1 MVETP
6 QQTRV
11 RRIDGDSHFFP
22 QPDFTGVADTLG
34 LSDAAI
40 EMLIRDASVFSDREA
55 RRGGFRASA
64 AGRQAGAVNPTAAA
78 SSPGGG
84 PIGHGVADQRVRLL
98 PNTGFEMQ
106 VLIPDGIY
114 ANPFGSPIERDWDAG
129 LRLALSMA
137 YNNATAAAQREYPD
151 QLIGTGVVP
160 FGTESVEACVAEAR
174 RAVRELG
181 LQALTINS
189 NWRGQN
195 WDAVQLYP
203 FWEAIADLDIPLYVH
218 GNPFQCQI
226 NDHIPTNFTLGWERL
241 RRLHISNYLGF
252 VFEYMVSMASL
263 TLGGVLKEF
272 PGLRFAFFEA
282 GGSWL
287 PWIMYTLDRVYDIER
302 QCARC
307 DRRPSELILESCVV
321 AVEPD
326 EQAIVGATHTIGS
339 KNFIIGSDYPHPPS
353 TYPNTAAG
361 IETMEGLS
369 DEAKL
374 DILGG
379 NMERFFRLG

>member
-6 QQTRV
+6 QQTKV

-22 QPDFTGVADTLG
+22 PPDFTGVADTLG
-34 LSDAAI
+34 ISDAAI
-40 EMLIRDASVFSDREA
+40 DMLMRDASVFTDRQA

-64 AGRQAGAVNPTAAA
+64 AGRQTGAVNPTAAA
-78 SSPGGG
+78 SAPGSG

-98 PNTGFEMQ
+98 PETGFEMQ

-114 ANPFGSPIERDWDAG
+114 GNPFGSPIERDWDAG
-129 LRLALSMA
+129 LRLALSMG
-137 YNNATAAAQREYPD
+137 YNNATANAQREYPD

-160 FGTESVEACVAEAR
+160 FGTESVEACVAEAK
-174 RAVRELG
+174 RAVQELG
-181 LQALTINS
+181 LKALTINS

-195 WDAVQLYP
+195 WDSVELYP
-203 FWEAIADLDIPLYVH
+203 FWQAVKDLNVPLYVH

-226 NDHIPTNFTLGWERL
+226 HDHAPTNYTLGWERL

-252 VFEYMVSMASL
+252 AFEYMVAMASL

-272 PGLRFAFFEA
+272 PGLKLAFFEA

-287 PWIMYTLDRVYDIER
+287 PWVMYTLDRVYDIER

-307 DRRPSELILESCVV
+307 DVRPSELILDSCVV

-326 EQAIVGATHTIGS
+326 EQAIVGSIHTIGS

-353 TYPNTAAG
+353 TFPNTAAG

-369 DEAKL
+369 EEAKR

-379 NMERFFRLG
+379 NMARFFGLA